1 LDTRQVYGYLTMDED
16 ATAARALIGPEIA
29 RALAA
34 PLDDRPWLLSETRET
49 YRRFSVTA

>member
-34 PLDDRPWLLSETRET
+34 PLGDRPWLRLEIRES
-49 YRRFSVTA
+49 YRRFSMTA